1 MNASRNYAGHCL
13 SICEYGKNS
22 MSTKPKLRRRKRLKT
37 INAVDLF
44 AEPAE
49 FDKDTAD
56 PYTSLKFKR

>member
-1 MNASRNYAGHCL
+1 
-13 SICEYGKNS
+13 